1 MDLSKIYIMALLFS
15 AVIVLTV
22 LAKT

>member
-15 AVIVLTV
+15 AVIVLPV